1 MVPGMPYDF
10 QIVVDSAD
18 PHAMADWWA
27 ETLDWRVEPQD
38 AAFIRQM
45 VDQGFATEAET
56 TTHNGAL
63 VWRTG
68 AAINHPDPLPS
79 GAKRRVLFQ
88 TVPEPKTVKDR
99 LHLDVWVGEADRDA
113 VRDKLLARGATFLWE
128 GSQGPHSWYTMADI
142 EGNEFC
148 IT

>member
-1 MVPGMPYDF
+1 MPYDF
-10 QIVVDSAD
+10 QIVVDCTD

-45 VDQGFATEAET
+45 VQQGLATDDET

-68 AAINHPDPLPS
+68 AAIHHPEPGS
-79 GAKRRVLFQ
+79 GRPRVLFQ
-88 TVPEPKTVKDR
+88 AVPEPKTVKDR
-99 LHLDVWVGEADRDA
+99 LHLDVRLGDADRDA
-113 VRDKLLARGATFLWE
+113 VRDKLIGRGATFLWE
-128 GSQGPHSWYTMADI
+128 GHQGPHSWYTMADI

-148 IT
+148 LA